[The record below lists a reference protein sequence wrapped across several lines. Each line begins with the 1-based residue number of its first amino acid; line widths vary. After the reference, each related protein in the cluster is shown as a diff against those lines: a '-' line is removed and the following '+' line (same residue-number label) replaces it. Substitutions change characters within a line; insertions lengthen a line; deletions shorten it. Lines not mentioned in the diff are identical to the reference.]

1 MSDTS
6 LVVYCKISRE
16 DYNSLTIK
24 DEDTLYAVNDNG
36 DFSMANLNDSA
47 ELYLGNKKLSPTIVG
62 TTGQSTTA
70 VMHQKAVTDAING
83 LQSDIEAK
91 SEDFYGECNISPSTV
106 AKTVTTLNG
115 GFVLKKG
122 AKVSVKFLQGHTAST
137 MTLNVDGTGDKNVY
151 RDGSNLSS
159 SMIKA
164 YNVYDFVYDGTYWRI
179 VGVDTNTTY
188 SNATQSTAG
197 LMSSADKTKLDS
209 LGKSLTVNNVVYDGK
224 SDKTVEASYL
234 TSKYTTSS
242 GASDTYRK
250 LLSITPTSS
259 QYGDSHVE
267 FTVMGRNNVKCE
279 ISVFVRTLA
288 NKKYISTVSVNS
300 FGTLGMVTAYKYT
313 NNTTETDIVEIWLKI
328 PSYDTIKIFPKTYY
342 KYPYLTI
349 DWDLATSYSSLP
361 TDYTSKI
368 DVVEGFRTFGFE
380 VIGGVIKLANF
391 DNAKIHGFPKSVA
404 NGYYSSAM
412 GYNSFAGIRTGDTA
426 YPYAYITSVSPLS
439 FTIVDDTLYGVSL
452 AKGDSTT
459 YTYNGNDY
467 TVTNPN
473 SSHAASVF
481 LVQDSDGLLVKGT
494 SYPMNICIIAKSSV
508 TMTTGRILGAKNIT
522 GDVWEIIVNQQNSTI
537 LSYTTPLLLY
547 LQKKTSSTNYDGY
560 SSVASGYYSV
570 ASGSYSVA
578 SGYSSVASGSSS
590 VASGSYSV
598 ASGSYSVA
606 SGYSSVASGYYSVAS
621 DYYSVASGSYS
632 VASGSYS
639 VASGYSSVASG
650 SYSVASGYSSV
661 ASGNSSVASG
671 RGSKASHQD
680 SVILAT
686 YGISGRN
693 QQCVVGIYNQQ
704 DSSAYFVVGN
714 GSSETARSN
723 AMTVSSSGVVT
734 ANTFKGALQG
744 NADSATKVK
753 NTLTINHNGTTKT
766 YDGSSAVT
774 IDIASGGSSSGESSI
789 QPFAGFMTSTDM
801 SNIQNQSTAL
811 TGGQVYCS
819 QSKNR
824 FYYKVNGLFYSNFL
838 NASLYNNNY
847 DTSSATAKTGVIF
860 SYNGKHYTMYNGTLQ
875 DMSALDDIAS
885 STVNGIVK
893 LSDSTTGSSFG
904 VNNGVAAT
912 PKAVASVATA
922 ARNYTYTTASQTLGS
937 ANQYTDEQ
945 IAAKILLVPEL
956 PADPIA
962 GVLYCIPE

>member
-547 LQKKTSSTNYDGY
+547 LQKKTSSTNY
-560 SSVASGYYSV
+560 V
-570 ASGSYSVA
+570 GSYSVA
-578 SGYSSVASGSSS
+578 SGNSSVASGSS
-590 VASGSYSV
+590 
-598 ASGSYSVA
+598 SVA
-606 SGYSSVASGYYSVAS
+606 SGYSSVASGYY
-621 DYYSVASGSYS
+621 
-632 VASGSYS
+632 
-639 VASGYSSVASG
+639 SVASG

-789 QPFAGFMTSTDM
+789 QPFAGFMTGTDM

-922 ARNYTYTTASQTLGS
+922 ARNYTDTTASQTLGS